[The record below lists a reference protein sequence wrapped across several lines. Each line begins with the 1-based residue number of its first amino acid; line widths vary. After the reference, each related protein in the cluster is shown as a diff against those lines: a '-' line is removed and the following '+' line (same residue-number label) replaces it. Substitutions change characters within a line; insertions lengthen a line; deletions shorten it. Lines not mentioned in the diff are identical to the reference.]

1 MVSLAM
7 DRVAAR
13 GRGVRGAATLLVGTL
28 LLAGSIWGEDDDFP
42 FGPFRMYA
50 SARDAN
56 APSPD
61 TRVEATDATGAT
73 VPLTVRNTGIR
84 RAEIEGQLSR
94 FRQDPGLLEVVLA
107 GYARRNP
114 RAPAL
119 RQLRIVIRWH
129 DIRDGLPTGA
139 WHDQVVSTWT
149 P

>member
-1 MVSLAM
+1 M

-13 GRGVRGAATLLVGTL
+13 GRGVRVAATLLVGTL

-50 SARDAN
+50 SARDVN
-56 APSPD
+56 APAAD

-73 VPLTVRNTGIR
+73 VPLTVTNTGIR
-84 RAEIEGQLSR
+84 RAEIEGQMSR
-94 FRQDPGLLEVVLA
+94 FRQDPGLLKVVAA

-129 DIRDGLPTGA
+129 DIRDGLHTGA
-139 WHDQVVSTWT
+139 WHDEVVSTWT